1 MTLKEADAAE
11 DEANENSHVAVRKAQ
26 GKAASHSRAI
36 EEAHNKYPKTAED
49 EADENSHVAVRKAQG
64 KAASHSQAIED
75 AHKKYPKTAETKIC
89 SHQTPEE
96 AAKDAF

>member
-36 EEAHNKYPKTAED
+36 EEAHNKYPKT
-49 EADENSHVAVRKAQG
+49 G
-64 KAASHSQAIED
+64 KLSFCYRI
-75 AHKKYPKTAETKIC
+75 
-89 SHQTPEE
+89 
-96 AAKDAF
+96 